1 MKNILLVLCILLKG
15 AFTYAQNPV
24 EWKFFVD
31 KVSDTMLQI
40 HLRASLQEGWHIYAQ
55 TQPKGAIPK
64 PTVITFNKNPLIKF
78 VGKVKE
84 LGNMDIHRPQI
95 LNTEDWRYADR
106 VDFVQLV
113 QVKNKV
119 KTNVNGMVCYM
130 VCTDQLCLPPT
141 TIKFNLSLK
150 N

>member
-55 TQPKGAIPK
+55 TQPKAISPSR
-64 PTVITFNKNPLIKF
+64 L
-78 VGKVKE
+78 
-84 LGNMDIHRPQI
+84 
-95 LNTEDWRYADR
+95 
-106 VDFVQLV
+106 
-113 QVKNKV
+113 
-119 KTNVNGMVCYM
+119 
-130 VCTDQLCLPPT
+130 
-141 TIKFNLSLK
+141 
-150 N
+150 